1 MKPASRERKERF
13 LNIGGNARQIAVRA
27 ISARILRE
35 GLDWLTDEQLTDI
48 ASDILAEERARCRRN
63 IRNRKIIRGAA

>member
-13 LNIGGNARQIAVRA
+13 LNVGGNARQIAIAA
-27 ISARILRE
+27 IRARIRRE

-48 ASDILAEERARCRRN
+48 TSDILADERARCRLN
-63 IRNRKIIRGAA
+63 IRNRMIIRGAA